1 MPVLHSLGRLRLR
14 RTYASW
20 VRLVL
25 ARLLSRGALS
35 PDFAAFLAGRFSPP
49 VLHAGSSLDFDST
62 LGFPGE
68 GPHADHS
75 SGLVAASLSFG
86 CPFSSVLG
94 LFLGPSWPCARS
106 LRVEHH
112 TFLRPTEFLA
122 LPFLISAFDATLGFP
137 GEGWFFFRVFRAL
150 ALVAMALAAPA
161 SKADQE
167 RASKRGSVL
176 LVADRIVR
184 PVTRSNRARLAEAF
198 SDWLLQQRGVSLD
211 ALVNLPYDQIE
222 QVSEALV
229 AYGQFLNRTG
239 QAYYKYSETINAVA
253 SLRPALRRTLTH
265 AWDLAYAWLTEEPHI
280 HHRALPKSVLLAVLS
295 VALVWGWAT
304 EAALF
309 GLAWAGLLRFGEI
322 FTATRGD
329 LVLPDDA
336 APGTDFILLQ
346 IKQPKTRGRA
356 ARHQAARVDPQDLVL
371 LISSILG
378 PLPRSAKLWPF
389 SDGVLRRRLKTI
401 LHRLGLEHP
410 GEKSVFDLA
419 SFRPGGA
426 TWMLH
431 LTENPELVRRGGRWL
446 SSRVM
451 GIYLQ
456 EIVTTT
462 FVPQLQGS
470 VRTLI
475 QQLAIGFPLV
485 LKLALFLEASYIPRR
500 AWYNLFAAQ

>member
-229 AYGQFLNRTG
+229 AYGQFLFRTG

-253 SLRPALRRTLTH
+253 SLRPALRRDWPML
-265 AWDLAYAWLTEEPHI
+265 
-280 HHRALPKSVLLAVLS
+280 
-295 VALVWGWAT
+295 
-304 EAALF
+304 
-309 GLAWAGLLRFGEI
+309 GLLRNRISITGLSLRVSCWLCFQLLWFGAGPQKLHSLGWPGPA
-322 FTATRGD
+322 FFALGKSLLL
-329 LVLPDDA
+329 LVVIWCFR
-336 APGTDFILLQ
+336 T
-346 IKQPKTRGRA
+346 T
-356 ARHQAARVDPQDLVL
+356 
-371 LISSILG
+371 
-378 PLPRSAKLWPF
+378 LPR
-389 SDGVLRRRLKTI
+389 
-401 LHRLGLEHP
+401 E
-410 GEKSVFDLA
+410 
-419 SFRPGGA
+419 
-426 TWMLH
+426 
-431 LTENPELVRRGGRWL
+431 LT
-446 SSRVM
+446 SSCCR
-451 GIYLQ
+451 
-456 EIVTTT
+456 
-462 FVPQLQGS
+462 
-470 VRTLI
+470 
-475 QQLAIGFPLV
+475 
-485 LKLALFLEASYIPRR
+485 
-500 AWYNLFAAQ
+500 